1 MRVASWV
8 FVLAAV
14 LGAVGVFL
22 PGVELELAGKAVS
35 RRTQLSLYTASR
47 DRELVRKLVIAYHAS
62 SKRQLGG
69 EVLRK
74 VTPHVGGR
82 VRHALDDARDAMDT
96 LDDTSDDEVRTAG
109 AVFTATLAAL
119 LALDGV
125 MILLIFPQ
133 LMRGAYRR
141 GVLVAAL
148 AASVLTAA
156 IAVALH
162 IACRE
167 AIWQANDEV
176 GRTTLVLAAGAYVIP
191 LAALLGLGAAIALLA
206 RRAAAA
212 RARIPGD
219 GRRVSSA

>member
-8 FVLAAV
+8 VVLAAV
-14 LGAVGVFL
+14 VGAVGVFL
-22 PGVELELAGKAVS
+22 PSIELQLAGKAVS

-62 SKRQLGG
+62 SQRQLGG

-82 VRHALDDARDAMDT
+82 VRSALDDARDAMDA
-96 LDDTSDDEVRTAG
+96 LDDTSDDDVRSA
-109 AVFTATLAAL
+109 AIVFTAALAAL
-119 LALDGV
+119 LALDGL
-125 MILLIFPQ
+125 MILLVFPQ
-133 LMRGAYRR
+133 LMRGAFRR
-141 GVLVAAL
+141 GPVVAAL
-148 AASVLTAA
+148 AASVLAAA

-162 IACRE
+162 VACRE

-191 LAALLGLGAAIALLA
+191 LAAITGLAAAIALLV
-206 RRAAAA
+206 RRGAAA
-212 RARIPGD
+212 RVTTPGND
-219 GRRVSSA
+219 HRVSSV

>member
-8 FVLAAV
+8 FVLAVV

-22 PGVELELAGKAVS
+22 PGVELQLSGKAVS

-47 DRELVRKLVIAYHAS
+47 DRELVRKLVVAYHAS

-82 VRHALDDARDAMDT
+82 VRSALDDARDAMDA
-96 LDDTSDDEVRTAG
+96 LDDTSDDDVRTAG
-109 AVFTATLAAL
+109 TVFTAALAAL
-119 LALDGV
+119 LALDGL
-125 MILLIFPQ
+125 MILLVFPQ
-133 LMRGAYRR
+133 LMRGSFRR

-148 AASVLTAA
+148 AASVLAA
-156 IAVALH
+156 ALAVALH
-162 IACRE
+162 VACRY

-191 LAALLGLGAAIALLA
+191 LAALAGLGAAIALLA
-206 RRAAAA
+206 RRKAMA
-212 RARIPGD
+212 RALTPVD
-219 GRRVSSA
+219 GRRISSA